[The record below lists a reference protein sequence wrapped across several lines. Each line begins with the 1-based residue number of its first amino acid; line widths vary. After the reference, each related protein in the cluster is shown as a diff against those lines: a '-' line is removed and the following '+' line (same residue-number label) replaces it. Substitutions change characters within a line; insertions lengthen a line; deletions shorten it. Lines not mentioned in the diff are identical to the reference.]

1 MVEDLT
7 TFADIDQRSPATA
20 QYRMRG
26 CPSRLARSGLT
37 FLVALMGAGAGSL
50 VTYLALPESSSH
62 SSRPSA
68 TTTTTTLAAPIAGNF
83 NLADLV
89 ARVQPSVVSV
99 ETLVVRG
106 AYRTGGAGTGIILT
120 ADGQVLTNA
129 HVVAGA
135 SAIRVSIAG
144 IPGTRPATVIGAD
157 PDADLALLR
166 VDGVGGLQAATIGS
180 SSGLRI
186 GSDVVA
192 IGNALNLE
200 GGPSVTHG
208 IVSALGRTLTTPTG
222 VSLTGMIQTDAAI
235 SSGNSGGPLVDM
247 QGRVIGVNTA
257 AVSSGG
263 GVEAESI
270 SFAIPIDRAVQMANS
285 LRSQAL

>member
-1 MVEDLT
+1 MTETPT
-7 TFADIDQRSPATA
+7 TAASGEWSTHKA
-20 QYRMRG
+20 QYRADGR
-26 CPSRLARSGLT
+26 PRRLARGGLT
-37 FLVALMGAGAGSL
+37 FLAALMGAGVGSA

-62 SSRPSA
+62 SSQPS
-68 TTTTTTLAAPIAGNF
+68 TTTSTTFVPPRAGNF

-106 AYRTGGAGTGIILT
+106 AYTTGGAGTGIILT

-144 IPGTRPATVIGAD
+144 VSGTRPATLIGAD
-157 PDADLALLR
+157 PGADVALLK
-166 VDGVGGLQAATIGS
+166 VSSVGNLQAATIGA

-200 GGPSVTHG
+200 GGPSVTRG
-208 IVSALGRTLTTPTG
+208 IISALGRTLTTSTG
-222 VSLTGMIQTDAAI
+222 ASLTGMIQTDAAI

-257 AVSSGG
+257 AASSGG
-263 GVEAESI
+263 GVEVESI
-270 SFAIPIDRAVQMANS
+270 SFAIPIDRAMQVANS
-285 LRSQAL
+285 LRSQAP

>member
-1 MVEDLT
+1 MTDKLT
-7 TFADIDQRSPATA
+7 TTAEIDHRGPAMA
-20 QYRMRG
+20 QDRLRER
-26 CPSRLARSGLT
+26 PRRLARGGLT
-37 FLVALMGAGAGSL
+37 FLAALMGAGVGSAI
-50 VTYLALPESSSH
+50 TYLALPESSSR
-62 SSRPSA
+62 SPQPSA
-68 TTTTTTLAAPIAGNF
+68 TTTTLVPPRAGNF

-106 AYRTGGAGTGIILT
+106 AYTTTGAGTGIILT
-120 ADGQVLTNA
+120 PDGQVLTNA
-129 HVVAGA
+129 HVVVGA

-144 IPGTRPATVIGAD
+144 VSGTRPATLIGAD
-157 PDADLALLR
+157 PGADIALLR
-166 VDGVGGLQAATIGS
+166 VNDVSGLQTATIGS

-200 GGPSVTHG
+200 GGPSVTRG
-208 IVSALGRTLTTPTG
+208 IISALGRTLTTSTG
-222 VSLTGMIQTDAAI
+222 VSLAGMIQTDAAI

-257 AVSSGG
+257 AASSGG
-263 GVEAESI
+263 GVEVESI
-270 SFAIPIDRAVQMANS
+270 SFSIPIDRAMQVANS
-285 LRSQAL
+285 LRSQAP

>member
-1 MVEDLT
+1 MAEELT
-7 TFADIDQRSPATA
+7 ATA
-20 QYRMRG
+20 ESGPRSSASTQYRLRG
-26 CPSRLARSGLT
+26 HPGGLTRAGLT
-37 FLVALMGAGAGSL
+37 FLVALMGAGVGSA
-50 VTYLALPESSSH
+50 VTYLALPESSSR
-62 SSRPSA
+62 SSVPSP
-68 TTTTTTLAAPIAGNF
+68 TTTASLPPLAANF

-106 AYRTGGAGTGIILT
+106 VYTTAGAGTGIVLS
-120 ADGQVLTNA
+120 ADGSVLTNA

-144 IPGTRPATVIGAD
+144 VSGTRPATLIGAD
-157 PDADLALLR
+157 PGTDIALLR
-166 VDGVGGLQAATIGS
+166 VSDVGSLQAATIGS
-180 SSGLRI
+180 SRGLRI

-200 GGPSVTHG
+200 GGPSVTRG
-208 IVSALGRTLTTPTG
+208 IISALGRTLTTSTG
-222 VSLTGMIQTDAAI
+222 TSLTGMIQTDAAI

-257 AVSSGG
+257 TASSGG
-263 GVEAESI
+263 GVEVESI
-270 SFAIPIDRAVQMANS
+270 SFAIPIDRAMQVANR
-285 LRSQAL
+285 LHSQAP

>member
-1 MVEDLT
+1 MTET
-7 TFADIDQRSPATA
+7 PTIAESGEWSTQATQFRADGSP
-20 QYRMRG
+20 R
-26 CPSRLARSGLT
+26 RLARGGLT
-37 FLVALMGAGAGSL
+37 FLAALMGAGVGSA
-50 VTYLALPESSSH
+50 VTYLALPGSSSH
-62 SSRPSA
+62 SSQPS
-68 TTTTTTLAAPIAGNF
+68 TTTSTTFVPPLAGDF

-89 ARVQPSVVSV
+89 ARIEPSVVSV

-106 AYRTGGAGTGIILT
+106 ASTTGGAGTGIILT
-120 ADGQVLTNA
+120 PDGQVLTNA

-144 IPGTRPATVIGAD
+144 VSGTRPATLIGAD
-157 PDADLALLR
+157 PGADVALLK
-166 VDGVGGLQAATIGS
+166 VSSVGNLQAATIGA

-200 GGPSVTHG
+200 GGPSVTRG
-208 IVSALGRTLTTPTG
+208 IISALGRTLTTSTG
-222 VSLTGMIQTDAAI
+222 ASLTGMIQTDAAI

-257 AVSSGG
+257 AASSGG
-263 GVEAESI
+263 GVEVESI
-270 SFAIPIDRAVQMANS
+270 SFAIPIDRAMQVANS
-285 LRSQAL
+285 LRSQAP